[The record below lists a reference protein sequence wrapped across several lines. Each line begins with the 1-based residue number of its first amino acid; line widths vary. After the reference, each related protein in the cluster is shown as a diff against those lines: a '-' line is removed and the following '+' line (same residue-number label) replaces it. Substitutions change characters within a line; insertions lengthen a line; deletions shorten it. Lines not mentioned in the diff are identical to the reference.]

1 ILSPWQLK
9 RLSEH
14 KYSASGT
21 SLFEPIMQIFWR
33 WLVEHVPLWWAPN
46 AITIVGL
53 LVNILTTLILA
64 YYSPDC
70 KQEISTTSIIII
82 IIIIKFYYYY
92 YFFIILHCVILLSHL
107 PSSLGTVILGASIV
121 LQLGTVPGWLLAE
134 NLASYFLFYCAHW
147 QTYVCGTLKFGKL
160 DVTEGQIVV
169 ILVCMLTAVFGPGIW
184 TYELP
189 VLHIQFKLVPVYA
202 MFFGAILM
210 LKEAFHVIFMQGGVG
225 KNGSTVAGTSTIF
238 PVFPIMSV
246 VVLAVI
252 IQQKSPSMVF
262 ENHPCVYLLAFGLL
276 SAKITNRLV
285 VAHMTKSEMDLW
297 DTGLIGPA
305 ALFLNQYFNCWLD
318 EHLVLW
324 FCLIWVL
331 FDLLRYSTVVCQE
344 ICEHL
349 RIYCF
354 VITSRPPQA
363 KESKDSSNNG
373 ASS

>member
-1 ILSPWQLK
+1 MAQDRMFS
-9 RLSEH
+9 
-14 KYSASGT
+14 
-21 SLFEPIMQIFWR
+21 
-33 WLVEHVPLWWAPN
+33 VEFYRGFLETYPCFL
-46 AITIVGL
+46 G
-53 LVNILTTLILA
+53 ILA
-64 YYSPDC
+64 VAPRWAYFLSGLGLFIYQTLDAIDG
-70 KQEISTTSIIII
+70 KQARRTKSSTPLGELFDHGCDSIST
-82 IIIIKFYYYY
+82 
-92 YFFIILHCVILLSHL
+92 
-107 PSSLGTVILGASIV
+107 GTVILGASIV

-169 ILVCMLTAVFGPGIW
+169 ILVCMLTALFGPEIW
-184 TYELP
+184 TYEVP
-189 VLHIQFKLVPVYA
+189 VFHIELKLVPVYA
-202 MFFGAILM
+202 MFFGAVLM

-246 VVLAVI
+246 VVLAII

-297 DTGLIGPA
+297 DTGLLGPA

-354 VITSRPPQA
+354 VITSRPPLT
-363 KESKDSSNNG
+363 KNSSNNG